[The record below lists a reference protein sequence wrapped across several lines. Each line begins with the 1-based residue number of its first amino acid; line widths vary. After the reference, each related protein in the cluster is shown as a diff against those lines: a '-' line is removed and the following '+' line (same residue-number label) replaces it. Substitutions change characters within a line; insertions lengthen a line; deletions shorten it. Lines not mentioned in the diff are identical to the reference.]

1 LDPFFLSIIAHDKEF
16 NELYNQF
23 LRRQF
28 SRANSMRV
36 MGVIIA
42 PNVDTRDK
50 CLISKV
56 LMFITDV
63 KPKLSGCNYSLN

>member
-42 PNVDTRDK
+42 PNV
-50 CLISKV
+50 
-56 LMFITDV
+56 
-63 KPKLSGCNYSLN
+63 